1 MFIYV
6 EEIWVEYNSWIG
18 VLGNTRVQT
27 SLLYYTME
35 TLWTHIYLIGKALQQ
50 DAMQTQLDSLVEKI
64 KDMER
69 VMKLIFVGLGIDT
82 SSHL

>member
-1 MFIYV
+1 
-6 EEIWVEYNSWIG
+6 
-18 VLGNTRVQT
+18 
-27 SLLYYTME
+27 ME

-50 DAMQTQLDSLVEKI
+50 DAMQTQWDSLVEKI